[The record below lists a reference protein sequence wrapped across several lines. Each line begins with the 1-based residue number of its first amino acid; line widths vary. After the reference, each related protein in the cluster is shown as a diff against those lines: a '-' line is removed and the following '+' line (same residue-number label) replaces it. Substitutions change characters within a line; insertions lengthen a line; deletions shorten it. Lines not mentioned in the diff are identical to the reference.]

1 MRTTLSQKERKVVES
16 ENSAI
21 DPILDVRMVY
31 SGYMRY
37 RHRFSFKKICQ

>member
-21 DPILDVRMVY
+21 DPILDVRLYEV
-31 SGYMRY
+31 STSI
-37 RHRFSFKKICQ
+37 FF